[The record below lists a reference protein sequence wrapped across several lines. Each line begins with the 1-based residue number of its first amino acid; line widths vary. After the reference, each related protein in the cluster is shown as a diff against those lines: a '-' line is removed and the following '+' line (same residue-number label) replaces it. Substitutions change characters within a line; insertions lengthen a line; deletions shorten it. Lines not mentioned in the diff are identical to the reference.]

1 MVTVKI
7 KLEQTTHGPV
17 KKSYQGTKWV
27 TLYGDD
33 GKVAKFNTIT
43 EAAEFVQNRVK
54 KFPNA
59 MKIIDTKFVNK

>member
-17 KKSYQGTKWV
+17 KKSYHGTKWV

-33 GKVAKFNTIT
+33 GKVAKFDTVAEAT
-43 EAAEFVQNRVK
+43 EFIRNRVK

-59 MKIIDTKFVNK
+59 TKIIDTKFVNK